1 LRPGLTVLLS
11 GIVLLLLA
19 TSLFADDGSVEASR
33 DSLPD
38 PASASPVS
46 LVGITRD
53 FGLEN
58 QPDFK
63 HSPRTSVLYST
74 IVPGLGQARN
84 GRWAK
89 ASAFVVVGALLVAN
103 TLIESDRADRY
114 LHLSRNATSQEE
126 ADAYFADYTRHY
138 DARDRMIWWSV
149 GFWVVNMLD
158 AYIDGHLF
166 AFSRQ

>member
-1 LRPGLTVLLS
+1 MRLGLTVLLS
-11 GIVLLLLA
+11 GVALLLLA
-19 TSLFADDGSVEASR
+19 TSLFADDGSVEASH

-38 PASASPVS
+38 PISTSPVS

-53 FGLEN
+53 YGLEH

-89 ASAFVVVGALLVAN
+89 ASAFVMVGALLVAN
-103 TLIESDRADRY
+103 TIVESDRADRY
-114 LHLSRNATSQEE
+114 LHLSRNATSLEE
-126 ADAYFADYTRHY
+126 ADAYLAEYSRHY
-138 DARDRMIWWSV
+138 DARDRMVWWTV
-149 GFWVVNMLD
+149 GFWIINMLD

>member
-1 LRPGLTVLLS
+1 MRLGLTVLLS
-11 GIVLLLLA
+11 GVALLLLA
-19 TSLFADDGSVEASR
+19 SSLFADDGSMEASKG
-33 DSLPD
+33 SLPD
-38 PASASPVS
+38 TTTASPIS

-53 FGLEN
+53 YGLEN
-58 QPDFK
+58 EPDFK

-103 TLIESDRADRY
+103 TIVESDRADRY
-114 LHLSRNATSQEE
+114 LHLSRNATSVEE
-126 ADAYFADYTRHY
+126 AEDYYADYSRHY
-138 DARDRMIWWSV
+138 DARDRMIWWTV

>member
-1 LRPGLTVLLS
+1 MRLGLMVFLN
-11 GIVLLLLA
+11 GVALLLLA
-19 TSLFADDGSVEASR
+19 SSLFADDGSVEAGK

-38 PASASPVS
+38 TTTASPVS

-53 FGLEN
+53 YGLEN
-58 QPDFK
+58 EPDFK

-74 IVPGLGQARN
+74 VVPGLGQARN

-103 TLIESDRADRY
+103 TIVESQRADRY
-114 LHLSRNATSQEE
+114 YYLAYNTPGEE
-126 ADAYFADYTRHY
+126 GADYYAEYSRHY
-138 DARDRMIWWSV
+138 DARDRMIWWTV

>member
-1 LRPGLTVLLS
+1 VLLS
-11 GIVLLLLA
+11 GVALLLLA
-19 TSLFADDGSVEASR
+19 SSLFADDGSMEASK

-38 PASASPVS
+38 TTTASPIS

-53 FGLEN
+53 YGLEN
-58 QPDFK
+58 EPDFK

-103 TLIESDRADRY
+103 TIVESDRADRY
-114 LHLSRNATSQEE
+114 LHLSRNATSVEE
-126 ADAYFADYTRHY
+126 AEAYYADYSRHY
-138 DARDRMIWWSV
+138 DARDRMIWWTV

>member
-1 LRPGLTVLLS
+1 VLLS
-11 GIVLLLLA
+11 GLALLLLA
-19 TSLFADDGSVEASR
+19 TSLFADDGSVKANR

-38 PASASPVS
+38 PVSTSPVS
-46 LVGITRD
+46 LVGIPRD
-53 FGLEN
+53 FGLEQ
-58 QPDFK
+58 QPDLK

-89 ASAFVVVGALLVAN
+89 ASAFVVVGALLVAK
-103 TLIESDRADRY
+103 TMVESDRADRY
-114 LHLSRNATSQEE
+114 LYLSRNATSPDES
-126 ADAYFADYTRHY
+126 DDYLAEYSRHY
-138 DARDRMIWWSV
+138 DARDRMVWWTV
-149 GFWVVNMLD
+149 GFWIVNMLD

>member
-1 LRPGLTVLLS
+1 MRLGLTVLLS
-11 GIVLLLLA
+11 GVALLLLA

-38 PASASPVS
+38 PTSTPPVS

-53 FGLEN
+53 FGLEH

-89 ASAFVVVGALLVAN
+89 ASAFVAVGALLVAN
-103 TLIESDRADRY
+103 TIVESDRADRY
-114 LHLSRNATSQEE
+114 LHLSRNATSPE
-126 ADAYFADYTRHY
+126 DAAAYYSDYSRHL
-138 DARDRMIWWSV
+138 DARDRMVWWTV
-149 GFWVVNMLD
+149 GFWIVNMLD

-166 AFSRQ
+166 GFSRQ

>member
-11 GIVLLLLA
+11 GVVLLLLA
-19 TSLFADDGSVEASR
+19 TSLFADDGSAAASN

-38 PASASPVS
+38 TTSTSPVS

-53 FGLEN
+53 YGLEKP
-58 QPDFK
+58 PDFK
-63 HSPRTSVLYST
+63 HSPRTSVMYST

-84 GRWAK
+84 GSWAK

-103 TLIESDRADRY
+103 TIVESDRSDRY
-114 LHLSRNATSQEE
+114 YHLSRNATSDEE
-126 ADAYFADYTRHY
+126 FEAYHAEYSRHF
-138 DARDRMIWWSV
+138 DARDRMIWWTV
-149 GFWVVNMLD
+149 GFWIVNMLD
-158 AYIDGHLF
+158 AYIDGQLF

>member
-1 LRPGLTVLLS
+1 LTILLT
-11 GIVLLLLA
+11 GAALLLLA
-19 TSLFADDGSVEASR
+19 NSLFADDGSVEASR
-33 DSLPD
+33 DSVPD
-38 PASASPVS
+38 PVSNSPIS

-53 FGLEN
+53 YGLEQ

-74 IVPGLGQARN
+74 IAPGLGQARN

-89 ASAFVVVGALLVAN
+89 ASAFVAVGALLVAS
-103 TLIESDRADRY
+103 TVIESDRADRY
-114 LHLSRNATSQEE
+114 LHLSRNATTPEDAE
-126 ADAYFADYTRHY
+126 AYFADYARHS
-138 DARDRMIWWSV
+138 DARDRMVWWTV
-149 GFWVVNMLD
+149 GFWILNMLD